1 MPTFKIVY
9 FNLKDW
15 FLEKCLEVLDRN
27 TMTFELIDEYLAK
40 FQSSDIKDCKYVY
53 FILDKRLGLQ
63 NISRYFI
70 KCFLVKRYYHIYNR
84 IKVW

>member
-15 FLEKCLEVLDRN
+15 FLEKCLEVFDRN

-40 FQSSDIKDCKYVY
+40 FQTSEVQDCKYAS
-53 FILDKRLGLQ
+53 FILIGLQ
-63 NISRYFI
+63 NNA
-70 KCFLVKRYYHIYNR
+70 FLLK
-84 IKVW
+84 K

>member
-15 FLEKCLEVLDRN
+15 FLEKCLEVFDRN

-40 FQSSDIKDCKYVY
+40 FQTSEVQDCKYAS
-53 FILDKRLGLQ
+53 FILKGLQ
-63 NISRYFI
+63 NV
-70 KCFLVKRYYHIYNR
+70 CFSLDK
-84 IKVW
+84 